1 LVCRARLWGCI
12 SKDEDEDR
20 EGRKREEEREEGKYG
35 MVRITRAGR
44 GGTEKEEA
52 KGGDGGSNAREI
64 DIVLEGEGRG
74 IRYDICIDK
83 RRVVRRVQQG

>member
-1 LVCRARLWGCI
+1 MGGI
-12 SKDEDEDR
+12 SKDEEEGQ
-20 EGRKREEEREEGKYG
+20 EGRRREEERKEGKYG

-44 GGTEKEEA
+44 GGTEKKA

-83 RRVVRRVQQG
+83 RRVVRRVRQDRYIA